1 MESVRQSKVN
11 RLLQKELAEIFRSE
25 SKSMFEGAFISV
37 TQVRVTS
44 DLGLAKVYLSIMLP
58 KDKEKALEQVK
69 SQQFAIRKLLISK
82 IRNQFKAMPE
92 LAFYIDD
99 SLDYA
104 ERIDQLLK
112 KD

>member
-25 SKSMFEGAFISV
+25 AKTMFEGAFVSV
-37 TQVRVTS
+37 TQVRVS
-44 DLGLAKVYLSIMLP
+44 PDLGFAKVYLSIMLP
-58 KDKEKALEQVK
+58 KDKEKALKMINAQHYNV
-69 SQQFAIRKLLISK
+69 RKLLIAK

-112 KD
+112 

>member
-25 SKSMFEGAFISV
+25 SKTLLNGAFISV
-37 TQVRVTS
+37 TQVRVTP

-58 KDKEKALEQVK
+58 KNKEEALELVK
-69 SQQFAIRKLLISK
+69 TQQHAIRKILNAK
-82 IRNQFKAMPE
+82 IRNQFKTMPE
-92 LAFYIDD
+92 LHFYIDD

-112 KD
+112 

>member
-25 SKSMFEGAFISV
+25 SKTLLEGAFISV
-37 TQVRVTS
+37 TQVRVTP

-58 KDKEKALEQVK
+58 KDKEKALELVN
-69 SQQFAIRKLLISK
+69 SQKFAIRKLLIAK

-92 LAFYIDD
+92 LIFYIDD

-112 KD
+112 

>member
-25 SKSMFEGAFISV
+25 AKTLFDGAFITV
-37 TQVRVTS
+37 TQIRVTP

-69 SQQFAIRKLLISK
+69 SQQHTIRKMLVSK
-82 IRNQFKAMPE
+82 IRNQFKTMPE
-92 LAFYIDD
+92 LVFYIDD

-104 ERIDQLLK
+104 ERIEQLLK
-112 KD
+112 P

>member
-25 SKSMFEGAFISV
+25 SKSLLDGAFISV
-37 TQVRVTS
+37 TQVRVTP

-58 KDKEKALEQVK
+58 KDKEKALELVK